1 MKEAGFKDIRT
12 SINNSQNTV
21 AQYIATR
28 TLMDL
33 FEGTNQIGGVEG
45 VNEVVGSKGNRLGE
59 SEI

>member
-12 SINNSQNTV
+12 SINNRQKTV

-28 TLMDL
+28 PLMDL
-33 FEGTNQIGGVEG
+33 FEGNNQIGEGEG
-45 VNEVVGSKGNRLGE
+45 VKEVVGSKGNRLGE